1 LTAPFDVE
9 DVIYQ
14 TRDGGQLLAR
24 LYKPWANPSKG
35 SYLNPAVVSVHGG
48 RWCDD
53 SRLTNEVIDRHL
65 ASNGIFVMA
74 IDFRMPPQ
82 VKFPH
87 PVSDINYA
95 IRWLKKYAQEFGID
109 AKKIGGI
116 GTSSGGHQLLLNAL
130 QPKGDLYASQPL
142 GSDNDLDASLAYV
155 IACWPVSDPL
165 ERYRYVLEKKMQ
177 LHIECHHAYWK
188 DELEMGKGSPQR
200 ILDENDMS
208 HLPPLLL
215 IQGTDDTV
223 LAPGMTKK
231 FAASYEAAGGK
242 VILCEFKGQPHTFIT
257 KFPSHEDSDRA
268 MKNISTFASACGEV
282 GADLIFETGPS

>member
-1 LTAPFDVE
+1 MGKLAAQFDVE
-9 DVIYQ
+9 DVFYQ
-14 TRDGGQLLAR
+14 NGDSAQLLAR
-24 LYKPWANPSKG
+24 LYKPCVDPSKG
-35 SYLNPAVVSVHGG
+35 SYLNPAVISVHGG
-48 RWCDD
+48 RWCDE
-53 SRLTNEVIDRHL
+53 SRLTNETIDRQL
-65 ASNGIFVMA
+65 ASKGVFVMA

-82 VKFPH
+82 VKFPL

-95 IRWLKKYAQEFGID
+95 IRWLKKYAQAVGVD
-109 AKKIGGI
+109 VKKIGGI

-130 QPKGDLYASQPL
+130 RPKDDLYASQPL
-142 GSDNDLDASLAYV
+142 DSDADFDASLAFV

-215 IQGTDDTV
+215 IQGTADTV
-223 LAPGMTKK
+223 LSPGMTKK
-231 FAASYEAAGGK
+231 FAASYEVAGGK
-242 VILCEFKGQPHTFIT
+242 VILCEFKEQPHTFIT
-257 KFPSHEDSDRA
+257 KFPLHEESERA
-268 MKNISTFASACGEV
+268 MRAISVFASTCGDV
-282 GADLIFETGPS
+282 GADLVF

>member
-1 LTAPFDVE
+1 MTEQFEVE
-9 DVIYQ
+9 DVFYQ
-14 TRDGGQLLAR
+14 NGDGGQLLAR
-24 LYKPWANPSKG
+24 LYRPWANSSNG
-35 SYLNPAVVSVHGG
+35 SHLNPAVVSVHGG

-65 ASNGIFVMA
+65 ASNGVFVMA
-74 IDFRMPPQ
+74 VDFRMPPQ

-95 IRWLKKYAQEFGID
+95 IRWLKKYAQTFGVD
-109 AKKIGGI
+109 VKKIGGI

-130 QPKGDLYASQPL
+130 RPKDDLYASQPL
-142 GSDNDLDASLAYV
+142 DSDAYADASLAFV

-177 LHIECHHAYWK
+177 LHIECHHAYWR
-188 DELEMGKGSPQR
+188 DEVEMGQGSPQR

-223 LAPGMTKK
+223 LSPGMTKK
-231 FAASYEAAGGK
+231 FATSYEAAGGR
-242 VILCEFKGQPHTFIT
+242 VTLREFQGQPHTFIT
-257 KFPSHEDSDRA
+257 KFPLHEDSDRA
-268 MKNISTFASACGEV
+268 QRAISAFASSAGEV
-282 GADLIFETGPS
+282 GADLFL

>member
-1 LTAPFDVE
+1 MTDQFDVE

-14 TRDGGQLLAR
+14 NGNGSQLLAR

-35 SYLNPAVVSVHGG
+35 SHLNPAVVSVHGG

-65 ASNGIFVMA
+65 ANHGIFVMA

-95 IRWLKKYAQEFGID
+95 IRWLKNTHKQLALMQ
-109 AKKIGGI
+109 KIGGI

-130 QPKGDLYASQPL
+130 KPNDDWYASQPL
-142 GSDNDLDASLAYV
+142 GGDSDLDASLAFV

-165 ERYRYVLEKKMQ
+165 ERYRYVLEKRCNCISNAIMPT
-177 LHIECHHAYWK
+177 
-188 DELEMGKGSPQR
+188 GR
-200 ILDENDMS
+200 MS
-208 HLPPLLL
+208 
-215 IQGTDDTV
+215 
-223 LAPGMTKK
+223 
-231 FAASYEAAGGK
+231 
-242 VILCEFKGQPHTFIT
+242 
-257 KFPSHEDSDRA
+257 
-268 MKNISTFASACGEV
+268 
-282 GADLIFETGPS
+282 